1 MRRFNTEAPMR
12 PDDRYAMQPLER
24 MDLEELLDLIRAERY
39 FALHAP
45 RQTGKTSAPKP
56 A

>member
-1 MRRFNTEAPMR
+1 MRRFNTEAPVR
-12 PDDRYAMQPLER
+12 RTTATPCSRWSGWTW
-24 MDLEELLDLIRAERY
+24 ELLDLIRAERY

-45 RQTGKTSAPKP
+45 RQTGKTSAP